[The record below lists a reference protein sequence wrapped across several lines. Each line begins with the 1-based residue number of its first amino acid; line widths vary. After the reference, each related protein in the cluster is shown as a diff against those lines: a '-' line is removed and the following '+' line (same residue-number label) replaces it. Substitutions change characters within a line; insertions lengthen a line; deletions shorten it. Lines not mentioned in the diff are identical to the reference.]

1 MKRTY
6 GEVILKLNSKINVKK
21 TAFEMLT
28 IQWSQDLN
36 PNQRLFCYI
45 IKDCLYFYRETFAL
59 ISPLLFPSLFNNY
72 FFKKRKKKSNWG
84 VYPDVAFKG
93 SVGLF
98 LAFFSRYCVHPS
110 SCHEGILSLSV
121 WDWHRQTCWKTSVPS
136 FCVVG
141 VGGRSS
147 AAKGRRKERTW
158 AFAIG
163 HTSISITPWFQ
174 SLLD

>member
-72 FFKKRKKKSNWG
+72 FFKKRKKKSN
-84 VYPDVAFKG
+84 
-93 SVGLF
+93 
-98 LAFFSRYCVHPS
+98 
-110 SCHEGILSLSV
+110 
-121 WDWHRQTCWKTSVPS
+121 
-136 FCVVG
+136 
-141 VGGRSS
+141 
-147 AAKGRRKERTW
+147 
-158 AFAIG
+158 
-163 HTSISITPWFQ
+163 
-174 SLLD
+174 